1 MKHVV
6 YVLIYIPAFVK
17 QRVEKKK
24 KKLIR
29 VLKLIYIYLNLVLVQ
44 GRDASILLGLLKEFI
59 PLNSLFLRV
68 YSKVFNLSLPLSF
81 LSFKSLV
88 VLL

>member
-1 MKHVV
+1 MKNVTLLQFQQPKKVMLAKHVV

-24 KKLIR
+24 LIR
-29 VLKLIYIYLNLVLVQ
+29 VLKLICIYLNLVLVP

-59 PLNSLFLRV
+59 PLTLIYKGLTI
-68 YSKVFNLSLPLSF
+68 
-81 LSFKSLV
+81 
-88 VLL
+88 